1 MLYDIENQSTINV
14 EGGIEIVRE
23 ELLSAA
29 MALPYE
35 EKVQLLR
42 FIEGGT
48 ANERANES
56 MVHRR
61 ENG

>member
-1 MLYDIENQSTINV
+1 MLHDIENQSTINV

-35 EKVQLLR
+35 EKVQLLK

-48 ANERANES
+48 VNERGYDC
-56 MVHRR
+56 MVQRR
-61 ENG
+61 QNG

>member
-14 EGGIEIVRE
+14 EDGIEIVRE

-29 MALPYE
+29 MALPYK

-48 ANERANES
+48 ANERGYDC
-56 MVHRR
+56 MVQRHQ
-61 ENG
+61 NG

>member
-1 MLYDIENQSTINV
+1 MLYDIENQSTINA
-14 EGGIEIVRE
+14 EDGIEIARE
-23 ELLSAA
+23 KLLSAA

-48 ANERANES
+48 VNERGYDC
-56 MVHRR
+56 MVQRR
-61 ENG
+61 QNG

>member
-1 MLYDIENQSTINV
+1 MLYDIENQSIINA
-14 EGGIEIVRE
+14 EDSIEIARE

-29 MALPYE
+29 MELPYE

-48 ANERANES
+48 ANERGYDC
-56 MVHRR
+56 MV
-61 ENG
+61 

>member
-1 MLYDIENQSTINV
+1 MLHDIENQSTINV
-14 EGGIEIVRE
+14 EGGIEIARE

-35 EKVQLLR
+35 EKVKLLK

-48 ANERANES
+48 ANERGYDC
-56 MVHRR
+56 MVQRHQ
-61 ENG
+61 NG

>member
-1 MLYDIENQSTINV
+1 MLYDIENQSTINA
-14 EGGIEIVRE
+14 EDGIEIARE
-23 ELLSAA
+23 KLLSAA

-48 ANERANES
+48 ANERS
-56 MVHRR
+56 YDCMVQRR
-61 ENG
+61 QNG

>member
-14 EGGIEIVRE
+14 EDGIEIVRE

-29 MALPYE
+29 MALPYK

-48 ANERANES
+48 ANERAFYC
-56 MVHRR
+56 MVQRHQ
-61 ENG
+61 NG

>member
-1 MLYDIENQSTINV
+1 MLYDIENQSIINV
-14 EGGIEIVRE
+14 EDGFEIARE
-23 ELLSAA
+23 EVLSAA

-48 ANERANES
+48 ANERGYDC
-56 MVHRR
+56 MVQRHQ
-61 ENG
+61 NG